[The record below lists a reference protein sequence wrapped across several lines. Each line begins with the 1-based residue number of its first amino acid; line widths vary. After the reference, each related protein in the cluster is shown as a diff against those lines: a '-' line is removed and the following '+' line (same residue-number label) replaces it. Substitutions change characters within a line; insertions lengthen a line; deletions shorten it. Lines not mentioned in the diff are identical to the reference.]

1 MSEDRMQ
8 DTSARQERVRRL
20 KRLIVF
26 TLCISI
32 LVPIICCIVLLVWV
46 HGLNARVK
54 ELTEQLELLEQAV
67 QLLRENPQTSDS
79 VSDAVQTLSPGA
91 EDDSADD
98 ADTADIRHKVYL
110 TFDDGPSIY
119 TDEILDIL
127 EEYGVKA
134 TFFVV
139 GKEDERSKNAIQRI
153 VEEGH
158 TLGMHSYSHKYSE
171 LYASQES
178 FETDFEKQRTYLEEL
193 TGTKCR
199 YYRFPGGSSNTVSS
213 VDMQTLVDYVES
225 QDVVFFDWNIASG
238 DGGSE
243 LLDVDTLVQNSTGE
257 IGRWYTSVILLHDS
271 AEKRT
276 TVEALPE
283 IIETIQAMED
293 TELLP
298 ITDDTDTTPVQHI
311 HRDE

>member
-1 MSEDRMQ
+1 
-8 DTSARQERVRRL
+8 
-20 KRLIVF
+20 
-26 TLCISI
+26 
-32 LVPIICCIVLLVWV
+32 
-46 HGLNARVK
+46 
-54 ELTEQLELLEQAV
+54 
-67 QLLRENPQTSDS
+67 
-79 VSDAVQTLSPGA
+79 
-91 EDDSADD
+91 
-98 ADTADIRHKVYL
+98 
-110 TFDDGPSIY
+110 
-119 TDEILDIL
+119 
-127 EEYGVKA
+127 
-134 TFFVV
+134 
-139 GKEDERSKNAIQRI
+139 
-153 VEEGH
+153 
-158 TLGMHSYSHKYSE
+158 
-171 LYASQES
+171 
-178 FETDFEKQRTYLEEL
+178 
-193 TGTKCR
+193 
-199 YYRFPGGSSNTVSS
+199 
-213 VDMQTLVDYVES
+213 VDYVES